1 LLINLYLQIYILVY
15 HCDPG
20 KTASLASKVTLTMS
34 SSSSFTPSP
43 AELALVSQIFAQ
55 ADSTKIGILTGDVAV
70 KAFAGAKL
78 SPLVLGEIW
87 SIADED
93 NKGWLSKKGVAISVR
108 LMGWAQTG
116 EKITPALVNK
126 RSLFFAFFLEMQ
138 LTAAFSFCVAG
149 PLPTIEGIS
158 VVTTQNTGPRLPK
171 SPPPALPLLTPLD
184 KVKFQRLFANNN
196 PVNGLLPGV

>member
-1 LLINLYLQIYILVY
+1 
-15 HCDPG
+15 
-20 KTASLASKVTLTMS
+20 M
-34 SSSSFTPSP
+34 SSSFTPSP

-126 RSLFFAFFLEMQ
+126 RPLSLFFSFLLFRNGTHRAFQSL
-138 LTAAFSFCVAG
+138 AG